1 VAPRQCGAP
10 VWKKFRVDAP
20 EFSEF
25 AGLVGILFL
34 GCLCGNIARLNSI
47 GGLLEAFRQAAQFLG
62 LEWIRTSRGAPAT
75 V

>member
-1 VAPRQCGAP
+1 ME
-10 VWKKFRVDAP
+10 KFRVDAP

-25 AGLVGILFL
+25 PGLVGILFL
-34 GCLCGNIARLNSI
+34 GGNASRLNSI

-62 LEWIRTSRGAPAT
+62 QEWIGTSRGAQAA

>member
-1 VAPRQCGAP
+1 ME
-10 VWKKFRVDAP
+10 KFRVDAP

-25 AGLVGILFL
+25 PGLVGILFL
-34 GCLCGNIARLNSI
+34 ARLCGNAARLNSI

-62 LEWIRTSRGAPAT
+62 QEWVGTSRGAPAA